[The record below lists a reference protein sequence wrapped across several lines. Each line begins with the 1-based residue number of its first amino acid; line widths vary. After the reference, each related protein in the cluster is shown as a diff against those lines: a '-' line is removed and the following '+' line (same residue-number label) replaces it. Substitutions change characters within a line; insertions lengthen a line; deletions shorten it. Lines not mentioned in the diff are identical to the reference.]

1 MSIQVKRRVEWNKS
15 PWFPP
20 QVLRAGPEAAWGKYK
35 SEHHVFTRST
45 EFCVDGHWGHRG
57 TENTVL
63 WLQLRLLNL
72 LLHMLLHSI
81 HNLQDIQWHPSIPS
95 IWNWCLYTVCINTE
109 TLSTYIPIGIYVDTI
124 SVYQLVRAGPLWH
137 LGCFFRFAFHGCAWS
152 QHQRSACCWIC
163 PCNCICC
170 CICIC
175 ILRMQNL
182 PKWLLRANSP
192 EDGV

>member
-1 MSIQVKRRVEWNKS
+1 MRKGYNDKRNNNIRTQNEKHVFTWLNLWILESRILQMSIQVKRRVEWNKS

-95 IWNWCLYTVCINTE
+95 IWNYMKLMFIYSVHKHRDFINIYTNWYICWYNLCV
-109 TLSTYIPIGIYVDTI
+109 ST
-124 SVYQLVRAGPLWH
+124 S
-137 LGCFFRFAFHGCAWS
+137 
-152 QHQRSACCWIC
+152 
-163 PCNCICC
+163 
-170 CICIC
+170 
-175 ILRMQNL
+175 
-182 PKWLLRANSP
+182 
-192 EDGV
+192 